1 MKLFISICLGLI
13 FATISTVNAEE
24 FNSEKFAKDYFDA
37 WTATQGPTATNENL
51 EHYLSFLDDDVGH
64 QHLTYDQEGTRS
76 PDGKE
81 NMREGM
87 GYYLGGHTEY
97 SGKLI
102 SYTDGYNVIVLK
114 YETSAKGIHPQTKE
128 VITLSFV
135 TVEVLEIENGKVS
148 VIRKYSE

>member
-1 MKLFISICLGLI
+1 MKLFMSICLVLI
-13 FATISTVNAEE
+13 FATTTSANAEE
-24 FNSEKFAKDYFDA
+24 FNSEKFAKDYFEA
-37 WTATQGPTATNENL
+37 WTATQSPTVTNENL
-51 EHYLSFLDDDVGH
+51 EQYLSFLTDDIGH
-64 QHLTYDQEGTRS
+64 QHLPYDPDGSRS

-87 GYYLGGHTEY
+87 SYYLGGHTEY
-97 SGKLI
+97 SGELI
-102 SYTDGYNVIVLK
+102 SYTVGHNVIVLK

-128 VITLSFV
+128 VMTLNFV